1 MSTEETTTTG
11 SDDGGRAIK
20 AQWGELKE
28 LVENL
33 DLDAIKNAGGTASAG
48 VRFRKGLRE
57 LKKRAGLI
65 VKATVDLDKARRAA
79 AKAAEPADAPKAPR
93 AKKGKAPAPAPEA
106 AAAEA

>member
-1 MSTEETTTTG
+1 MTAAEETTTG

-65 VKATVDLDKARRAA
+65 VKATVDLDLSLIHI
-79 AKAAEPADAPKAPR
+79 
-93 AKKGKAPAPAPEA
+93 
-106 AAAEA
+106 